1 MSGISGVTGPAIAT
15 LSQLKAGWTTNVAN
29 VRFLEGCGCGV
40 GYELTYDD
48 VFLLPARSEVASR
61 FDADLSTV
69 DGSGTTIP
77 LVVANMTAV
86 AGRRMAETVARR
98 GGLVVLPQDLDPAVV
113 AETVTWVKSRHLVLD
128 TALTLDPQD
137 AVADAIN
144 LLPKRG
150 HRAAVVLDAAGRPI
164 GLVTE
169 AELSG
174 VDRFTRLADVAQT
187 DLVAVSADTEPRKV
201 FDQLHHRRQEIAL
214 AVDASGRLVGVLTRT
229 GALRAELYRPACD
242 ADGRLRVA
250 AALGING
257 DVTAT
262 TEALLAAGV
271 DALIV
276 DTAHG
281 HQSKMLDALRAVRS
295 CRPDVPVVAGN
306 VVSAQG
312 TRDLLE
318 AGADIVKVGVGPGAM
333 CTTRMMTGVGR
344 PQFSAVA
351 ECAAAARVAGGH
363 VWADGGVRHPRDVAL
378 ALAAG
383 AANVMIG
390 SWFAGTF
397 ESPGELQRDETGQPY
412 KESYGMASKR
422 AVAARTTCDDTFDRA
437 RKALFEEGISTARMY
452 LDPHR
457 PGVEDLIDY
466 ICAGVRSACSY
477 AGARTLPELSERA
490 VIGVQSTAG
499 FAEGWP
505 LPRGW

>member
-1 MSGISGVTGPAIAT
+1 M
-15 LSQLKAGWTTNVAN
+15 
-29 VRFLEGCGCGV
+29 RFLDDRRPGHD
-40 GYELTYDD
+40 LTYDD
-48 VFLLPARSEVASR
+48 VFLMPAHSDVASR

-98 GGLVVLPQDLDPAVV
+98 GGLVVLPQDVDPAVV
-113 AETVTWVKSRHLVLD
+113 AETVAWVKSRHLVLD
-128 TALTLDPQD
+128 TALTLNPRD

-144 LLPKRG
+144 LLPKRA
-150 HRAAVVLDAAGRPI
+150 HRAVVVLDGARAPV

-169 AELSG
+169 TELTG

-187 DLVAVSADTEPRKV
+187 DLVVVSADTEPRKV
-201 FDQLHHRRQEIAL
+201 FDRLHHRHQTLAL
-214 AVDASGRLVGVLTRT
+214 AVDAQGRLVGVLTPT
-229 GALRAELYRPACD
+229 GALRAELYSPALD

-250 AALGING
+250 AALGVNG
-257 DVTAT
+257 DVTAK

-271 DALIV
+271 DVLVV

-281 HQSKMLDALRAVRS
+281 HQRKMLDALRAVRS
-295 CRPDVPVVAGN
+295 RRPGVPVVAGN

-333 CTTRMMTGVGR
+333 CTTRMLTGVGR

-351 ECAAAARVAGGH
+351 ECAAAAHETSSH

-390 SWFAGTF
+390 SWFAGTY
-397 ESPGELQRDETGQPY
+397 ESPGDLHHDETDRPY
-412 KESYGMASKR
+412 KESHGMASKR
-422 AVAARTTCDDTFDRA
+422 AVAARTTGDDTFDRA

-466 ICAGVRSACSY
+466 ICAGVRSACTY
-477 AGARTLPELSERA
+477 AGARTLPELSARA
-490 VIGVQSTAG
+490 VIGVQSAAG
-499 FAEGWP
+499 FAEGRP
-505 LPRGW
+505 LPDGW